1 MTGAYE
7 VIEKG
12 NARVGVGEA
21 EMNKIVTCNMLA
33 SGVFGKA

>member
-1 MTGAYE
+1 MTVAYE
-7 VIEKG
+7 VTEKG
-12 NARVGVGEA
+12 NARVGEVEA